1 MTDPVAENALTAV
14 LGDLVSVN
22 HRLTRVA
29 ARAAG
34 SGESPA
40 IWRTLSALS
49 TNGPIRLGE
58 LAELSRVS
66 QPTAT
71 KLVNGLVARGW
82 AERRPDER
90 DARAIRIGITAEGS
104 AALVQ
109 WRSQLATALLPLF
122 VDLSESETDT
132 IARAVEI
139 LRARVDLQEL
149 ITKKEAA
156 RRE

>member
-1 MTDPVAENALTAV
+1 M
-14 LGDLVSVN
+14 
-22 HRLTRVA
+22 
-29 ARAAG
+29 
-34 SGESPA
+34 
-40 IWRTLSALS
+40 
-49 TNGPIRLGE
+49 
-58 LAELSRVS
+58 
-66 QPTAT
+66 
-71 KLVNGLVARGW
+71 VNGLVARGW

-90 DARAIRIGITAEGS
+90 DARAIRIGITADGS